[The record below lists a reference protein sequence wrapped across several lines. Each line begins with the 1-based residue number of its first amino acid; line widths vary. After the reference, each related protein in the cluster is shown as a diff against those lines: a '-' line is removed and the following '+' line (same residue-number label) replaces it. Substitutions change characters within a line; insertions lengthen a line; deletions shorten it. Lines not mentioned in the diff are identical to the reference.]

1 MPLTV
6 GCPFAFEIGACY
18 MSDIIPVLPRQLAPD
33 LEFVLAGSGGA
44 HFSLADEAPET
55 FTLVVFYRGYHCPI
69 CRTQLKELEAN
80 LSEFEKRGVS
90 VVAVSSDLEERATK
104 AKTEWNLPHLRMGF
118 GLDLKMARSWG
129 LYVSAG
135 RGVTSIGI
143 EEPAL
148 FSEPGLF
155 LIRPDHTVYFASVQ
169 SMPFAR
175 PHFADILGAID
186 FVLAKS
192 YPARGEV
199 ASLD

>member
-1 MPLTV
+1 M
-6 GCPFAFEIGACY
+6 GCPVAFEIGACK
-18 MSDIIPVLPRQLAPD
+18 MSDIIPVLPRQPARD
-33 LEFVLAGSGGA
+33 LEFVLADSGGA
-44 HFSLADEAPET
+44 HFSLADESPET

-80 LSEFEKRGVS
+80 LPEFEKRGVS
-90 VVAVSSDLEERATK
+90 VVAASSDPEERTTK
-104 AKTEWNLPHLRMGF
+104 AKTEWNLPRLRMGF

-135 RGVTSIGI
+135 RGVTSTGI

-199 ASLD
+199 TSLD

>member
-1 MPLTV
+1 
-6 GCPFAFEIGACY
+6 
-18 MSDIIPVLPRQLAPD
+18 MSDIIPVLPRQPAPA
-33 LEFVLAGSGGA
+33 LECVLAGSGGA
-44 HFSLADEAPET
+44 RFSLADEAPET

-69 CRTQLKELEAN
+69 CRGQLKDLEAS
-80 LSEFEKRGVS
+80 LPEFEKRGVS
-90 VVAVSSDLEERATK
+90 VVALSSDTAERVEKTK
-104 AKTEWNLPHLRMGF
+104 AEWNLPHLRLGS
-118 GLDLKMARSWG
+118 GLDLRTARSWG

-135 RGVTSIGI
+135 RGTTSIGV

-155 LIRPDHTVYFASVQ
+155 LIRPDRTVYFASVQ

-186 FVLAKS
+186 FVVAKS

-199 ASLD
+199 TSVG